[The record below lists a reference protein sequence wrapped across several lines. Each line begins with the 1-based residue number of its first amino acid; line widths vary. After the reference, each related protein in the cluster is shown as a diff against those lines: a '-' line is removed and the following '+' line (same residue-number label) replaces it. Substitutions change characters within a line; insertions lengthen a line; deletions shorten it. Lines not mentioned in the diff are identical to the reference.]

1 MKAVS
6 IWFFALCFVTTS
18 AIGQLYVGP
27 LAGGQLSWTR
37 FDNSD
42 YYESYTVEPVWGY
55 HAGASMSLKV
65 RNRFFLH
72 AALIYSTKGR
82 KISGVQ
88 DPLLRNMARYR
99 YVEAPILY
107 AVDFRARMRGGREFK
122 YYLAAGPNVS
132 YWLGGKGTLYNS
144 DLNENTEFS
153 SQDLAYSISFQKEP
167 DSGRADQ
174 MTVAEPNRVQL
185 GLNLASGLVFEPQA
199 NQRIVVM
206 IRYELG
212 HSFLSRGNGTFVPT
226 YYEDILQSRNK
237 GISLSA
243 SYMIDLRIADRKR
256 GKSNST
262 IRRRH

>member
-1 MKAVS
+1 MKTVLIPLVAFCS
-6 IWFFALCFVTTS
+6 ALTPAT
-18 AIGQLYVGP
+18 GQLYIGP
-27 LAGGQLSWTR
+27 LAGGQLSWTK
-37 FDNSD
+37 FDNRD
-42 YYESYTVEPVWGY
+42 YYDSYRVKPVWGY

-72 AALIYSTKGR
+72 AAMTYSTKGR

-88 DPLLRNMARYR
+88 DPLLRNKASYR
-99 YVEAPILY
+99 YIEAPILY
-107 AVDFRARMRGGREFK
+107 AVDFRAHLRGGKEFK

-144 DLNENTEFS
+144 DLNENAEFS
-153 SQDLAYSISFQKEP
+153 SEDLAYSISFDSTP
-167 DSGRADQ
+167 DNQRADQ

-185 GLNLASGLVFEPQA
+185 GLNLATGLVFEPQA

-206 IRYELG
+206 MRYELG

-226 YYEDILQSRNK
+226 YYEDILQSRNQ
-237 GISLSA
+237 GIRLSV

-256 GKSNST
+256 GKSKSN
-262 IRRRH
+262 IRRGH